1 MTILF
6 AGTCFVI
13 YFCFG
18 SEHFYQE
25 NALFELGQ
33 NLLLFGGV
41 TAFYAATSISKDK
54 TCQAIMWGLTL
65 FCVTMFLR
73 EVDVRGTS
81 LDPYLH
87 SVFEGHIHYVVLSIF
102 WVGLFFMV
110 IGKLAA
116 TWRKAVLWMFSPS
129 GAWLIAG
136 IVFYL
141 IGDMAEKNLFTKN
154 DGLAQMV
161 EESAELLGTLFV
173 FYAGYVSL
181 RRQARFTASHQTL
194 SPDGGR

>member
-116 TWRKAVLWMFSPS
+116 TWRKAVLWLFSPS

-181 RRQARFTASHQTL
+181 RRQARFTASQQTL